1 MSSGS
6 KEHIGKVAFID
17 QDTNYYA
24 GGFMGIIRTN
34 AQRCMPK
41 FLYYYLLY
49 SAKFKEEIR
58 LLTQGANINNI
69 SSTISAVKIPLPSL
83 ETQLE
88 IINELDEYQRIID
101 GARTVISAYHPYLP
115 KFEKEFTFTLDDPNI
130 FEIQSGGTPDSKN
143 LEYWDGEINWITLS
157 DLPAD
162 DYVTEITSSLRKITY
177 AGLDNSSA
185 KVLPANAVVV
195 STRATIGRVG
205 LAREPLATN
214 QGFKNI
220 IVKDESKVIP
230 EFLAYVM
237 KTKIPEMEQLASGA
251 TFKEISKANF
261 KTITVDVPSVEE
273 QMRILDGIRYEQSLI
288 MPSKE
293 IISFFTRKID
303 ARVREIWGE

>member
-1 MSSGS
+1 MTQTSL
-6 KEHIGKVAFID
+6 K
-17 QDTNYYA
+17 
-24 GGFMGIIRTN
+24 
-34 AQRCMPK
+34 
-41 FLYYYLLY
+41 Y
-49 SAKFKEEIR
+49 SR
-58 LLTQGANINNI
+58 
-69 SSTISAVKIPLPSL
+69 
-83 ETQLE
+83 
-88 IINELDEYQRIID
+88 
-101 GARTVISAYHPYLP
+101 
-115 KFEKEFTFTLDDPNI
+115 
-130 FEIQSGGTPDSKN
+130 GGTPDSKN